1 MITHLTGRIQAREE
15 GFLAL
20 EVHGVSFGLF
30 MPDAHSCAVGDEL
43 SVHTYMHW
51 NAEQG
56 PTLFGFRRELDRKV
70 FLMIISCSGIGPKIA
85 LSLLGDLGSER
96 FLAAVRESNEKS
108 LSSVNGIGAKKA
120 EQIVVHLKHKVAK
133 LITSDMQLD
142 PAFKDSSMHNIAEVL
157 QTLNYSR
164 QEIAAAMNH
173 LRQAATTEPVPF
185 DGMMRKA
192 LSFLAKKI

>member
-1 MITHLTGRIQAREE
+1 MITHLTGRIQSCEE

-20 EVHGVSFGLF
+20 EVHGVAFGLF
-30 MPDAHSCAVGDEL
+30 MPDAHTFKVGDEL

-51 NAEQG
+51 NTEQG

-85 LSLLGDLGSER
+85 LSLLGDLGSEC

-120 EQIVVHLKHKVAK
+120 EQIIVHLKHKVAK
-133 LITSDMQLD
+133 LITSDVQLD
-142 PAFKDSSMHNIAEVL
+142 PAFKDSSMHNIVEVL

-164 QEIAAAMNH
+164 QEVAAAMNY
-173 LRQAATTEPVPF
+173 LRQAATPDPVPF
-185 DGMMRKA
+185 DVMMRKA
-192 LSFLAKKI
+192 LSFLAKK